1 MDKIKKNI
9 SEDTFCPDT
18 SPAPARDVSLRPLL
32 PRHTVLAGIGAGL
45 ILSIAATFLKLPFL
59 LVWIL
64 ASLVITPSIGAM
76 TRAQSKKY
84 EKYLTHIEQENR
96 ELELLRQE
104 AQADSARK
112 TEFMA
117 NMSRE
122 LRTPASVIVSLSR
135 LSLRQN
141 IPDALAFH
149 LENILSSGKDVLE
162 TANDILDFSKIE
174 SGQMAFTEARYSLSS
189 LISDI
194 KETVDSKLKGQNITF
209 LQEIDNTTPNLLW
222 GDEMRL
228 RQILLHM
235 TDSVLEHT
243 KEGTLS
249 LNIQWKK
256 QKDMALL
263 TISVSVSGQN
273 VSGEKTTALRTD
285 LKPLIAKK
293 MAEKMGGSV
302 LPENPEDGKNTFSV
316 TIPQKILQE
325 LPTYGEAKSRPRT
338 GLPKAGHRDTALTF
352 PGARVLVID
361 DSITSLKLLKELL
374 APYNMK
380 AEYVLHAPEC
390 LERNWAKTYDLILLD
405 FFLPELNG
413 GEILRY
419 LQKNPR
425 FRTPVI
431 ALGTNAPEE
440 TKESFASWG
449 FTDFLAKPI
458 QPEELEHCLRQYLF
472 AFLHTEHGAVPTGS
486 GKIVFT
492 LPPQTE
498 KPTSVQADGPTSIKA
513 EIPKPVPTEM
523 PKSSQTDV
531 DNEILDISLGIQ
543 NTAGEESF
551 YIEIL
556 ELYLSEAQ
564 SKKDLLHSYLD
575 AGDMKN
581 YAIQVHALKSTMRSM
596 GAMKAGELAFDL
608 ETHSK
613 KEDLEYVRAHH
624 ENMIKETELAEENM
638 RRYLSKKDTPG

>member
-1 MDKIKKNI
+1 MDEIKKNI
-9 SEDTFCPDT
+9 SEDTFGPDT

-64 ASLVITPSIGAM
+64 ASLVITLSIGAM

-104 AQADSARK
+104 TQADSARK

-117 NMSRE
+117 DMSRE

-174 SGQMAFTEARYSLSS
+174 SGQMEFTEARYSLSS
-189 LISDI
+189 LICDI

-222 GDEMRL
+222 GDEMRF
-228 RQILLHM
+228 RQILLHI

-256 QKDMALL
+256 QKDMAHL

-302 LPENPEDGKNTFSV
+302 LPENPEDGKDAFSV

-338 GLPKAGHRDTALTF
+338 GLPKTGHRDTALTF

-361 DSITSLKLLKELL
+361 DSITSLKLLKGLL

-390 LERNWAKTYDLILLD
+390 LERNWTKTYDLILLD

-431 ALGTNAPEE
+431 ALGTNTPEE
-440 TKESFASWG
+440 TKEFFASWG

-472 AFLHTEHGAVPTGS
+472 AFLRTEHGAVPTGS
-486 GKIVFT
+486 EKIVFT
-492 LPPQTE
+492 MPPQTE
-498 KPTSVQADGPTSIKA
+498 KPAPVQADGPTPIKA
-513 EIPKPVPTEM
+513 EMPKPVPTEM

-564 SKKDLLHSYLD
+564 AKKNLLQSYLD

-596 GAMKAGELAFDL
+596 GAMKAGDLAFDL

-638 RRYLSKKDTPG
+638 RRYLSKKDT